1 MGGVVSYANEAKS
14 RMLGVD
20 IDVLG
25 QYGAVS
31 EPVVRAMAAGALQ
44 HLGGDLSVA
53 VSGIAGPDGGTP
65 EKPVGTVW
73 FAWGRR
79 EGEAIQVDVAVE
91 HERARTLLEDAR
103 PVLLDLGGAGG
114 FDLSPWAERVRMVD
128 ARHDGVWELPVLGEI
143 PAPPAV
149 LIRPDGHVA
158 WTGDLALVG
167 LEGALRGCPV
177 PAMRPERLSQ
187 TRRQRFAI

>member
-1 MGGVVSYANEAKS
+1 MISPTDLELQGLAERLSNRLISGQLRLVTAESCTGGWIAKVCTDLPGSSNWFLGGVVSYANEAKT

-20 IDVLG
+20 GDVVG

-65 EKPVGTVW
+65 GKPAGTVW

-79 EGEAIQVDVAVE
+79 DGDAIQVDVALE
-91 HERARTLLEDAR
+91 HFEGNREAVRRLTVQRALQHLLA
-103 PVLLDLGGAGG
+103 
-114 FDLSPWAERVRMVD
+114 S
-128 ARHDGVWELPVLGEI
+128 
-143 PAPPAV
+143 
-149 LIRPDGHVA
+149 
-158 WTGDLALVG
+158 
-167 LEGALRGCPV
+167 
-177 PAMRPERLSQ
+177 
-187 TRRQRFAI
+187 